1 MAHTGPEIAYDTSLP
16 EVHDVVGDS
25 LDASSQ
31 DDKLAALRTHR
42 LLTFFFGFFTRLS
55 KRMVVLICICVISAS
70 VAVAVAVQAR
80 FRPAANGSV
89 ETRYLCEALTA
100 YTFYLDSADFT

>member
-1 MAHTGPEIAYDTSLP
+1 MANTGPEIAYDTSLP

-25 LDASSQ
+25 LGASSQ
-31 DDKLAALRTHR
+31 DAKLSALRTHR

-55 KRMVVLICICVISAS
+55 KRMVVLICICVMSL
-70 VAVAVAVQAR
+70 AVVLAVHAR

-89 ETRYLCEALTA
+89 ETRYEALTA
-100 YTFYLDSADFT
+100 YTFYLDSTDFT